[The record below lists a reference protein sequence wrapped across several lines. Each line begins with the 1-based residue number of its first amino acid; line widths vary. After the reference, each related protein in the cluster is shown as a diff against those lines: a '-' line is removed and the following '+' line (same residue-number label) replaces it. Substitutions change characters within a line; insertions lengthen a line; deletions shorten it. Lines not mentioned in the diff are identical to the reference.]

1 MRCFRAFL
9 FAGIKGQ
16 EKLTQEHTPKR
27 GGYTT
32 TTTTTTLQELIPKRG
47 NYAITLRQNITG
59 NEYYQAIRSDHYRDL
74 YVPQNYTDGKITGEY
89 HHTTLDKD

>member
-16 EKLTQEHTPKR
+16 EKLTQE
-27 GGYTT
+27 
-32 TTTTTTLQELIPKRG
+32 LIPKRG
-47 NYAITLRQNITG
+47 NYAITPRQNITG

>member
-16 EKLTQEHTPKR
+16 EKLT
-27 GGYTT
+27 
-32 TTTTTTLQELIPKRG
+32 QELIPKRG